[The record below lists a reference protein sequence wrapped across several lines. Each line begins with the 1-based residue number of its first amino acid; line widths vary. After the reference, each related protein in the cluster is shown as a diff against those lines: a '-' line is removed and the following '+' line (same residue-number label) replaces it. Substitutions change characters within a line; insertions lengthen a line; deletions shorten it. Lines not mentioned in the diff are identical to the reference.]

1 VMIRA
6 EEISKEAAMV
16 QRELKC
22 SERNYIP
29 SAWSDKAREMSAM
42 SEGFDRM
49 SAGVVAMLE
58 HAEVRA
64 A

>member
-1 VMIRA
+1 MIRA

-16 QRELKC
+16 QRELKR
-22 SERNYIP
+22 SGRNYIF
-29 SAWSDKAREMSAM
+29 SGRLDKAREMLAM

-58 HAEVRA
+58 HAEMRA